1 MQSMMRSLLLAPAML
16 AGAALAT
23 NSALATTLNVP
34 FSFTANGKVCPAGR
48 YEINEDMQRSVV
60 TLRNP
65 AHAFSF
71 AWLTSPGDPAPTA
84 TTVLM
89 QFDRSDQGYQLRRVQ
104 YGPMVTSQLDKKSK
118 HAEHAP
124 IETIQGQ

>member
-1 MQSMMRSLLLAPAML
+1 MRSMMRTLLLAPAML

-23 NSALATTLNVP
+23 NSAHATSLNVP

-48 YEINEDMQRSVV
+48 YEVYEDMQRSIVI
-60 TLRNP
+60 LKNP
-65 AHAFSF
+65 AHALSFS
-71 AWLTSPGDPAPTA
+71 WLMSPGDPAPTS

-89 QFDRSDQGYQLRRVQ
+89 QFDRSDENYELRRVQ
-104 YGPMVTSQLDKKSK
+104 YGPMVTGRLDKKSK
-118 HAEHAP
+118 HTESAP